1 MASVRLAKVM
11 TQTAIFMPFEDTRK
25 LIKEFTGLK
34 LSVTFIENNIVRIG
48 DSLYRKAEEKS
59 KHPYTITKKQK
70 GIQRMYIGA
79 DGAMVPLIS
88 NEKSVEYKENKLG
101 IVFTDKDITYKNGK
115 TDKEPKAHIEKKSF
129 VSSIAEGIEPFK
141 KMLFATAVEKG
152 YYSAR
157 EIILIGDGASW
168 IDKLCSEY
176 FPKAIRILDWYHAVE
191 HLWTAAYLLFGEE
204 NKSEVAA
211 WVKPYETMLWDGK
224 VNEVISLIE
233 SEAFKKKK
241 KQQVLFELRGYYVS
255 NKDCMKYDE
264 YRDKGWYIG
273 SGFVESANKYII
285 ARRMKQSGMK
295 WQQHQ
300 ANALIWARCKY
311 YENEWDEFWDSIS
324 LPEYLNAVAA

>member
-34 LSVTFIENNIVRIG
+34 LSATFIENNVVRIG
-48 DSLYRKAEEKS
+48 DSLYRKVEEKG
-59 KHPYTITKKQK
+59 KRPYAIKEKEK
-70 GIQRMYIGA
+70 GIQTMYIGA

-88 NEKSVEYKENKLG
+88 DEKSVEYKENKLG
-101 IVFTDKDITYKNGK
+101 IVFTDKDITYKKGK
-115 TDKEPKAHIEKKSF
+115 KEKNPTVHIDKKRF

-141 KMLFATAVEKG
+141 KMLFAAAVEKG
-152 YYSAR
+152 YHAA
-157 EIILIGDGASW
+157 EQVVLIGDGASW
-168 IDKLCSEY
+168 IDKLHSEY
-176 FPKAIRILDWYHAVE
+176 FPKAIRILDWFHAIE
-191 HLWTAAYLLFGEE
+191 HLWTAAHLIFGEE
-204 NKSEVAA
+204 NNSEATA
-211 WVKPYETMLWDGK
+211 WVKPYENLLWDGK

-233 SEAFKKKK
+233 AEAFKRKK
-241 KQQVLFELRGYYVS
+241 KQQVLFDLRGYYVS

-295 WQQHQ
+295 WQQYQ

-311 YENEWDEFWDSIS
+311 YENEWDQFWDSIN
-324 LPEYLNAVAA
+324 LPEYLNAAAA